1 MEYNNTALDLIYAK
15 HSDFYDAWVDYYV
28 NHTVY
33 NEAFGSAKNTVTEI
47 RNQERDKSDSA
58 VYALAEALNKNS
70 VDLLKDPV
78 LQTNAILAQILIVV
92 NAIMQQNNQTGGVMS
107 LPDTLQALSMG
118 LMGGTGAAGSL

>member
-1 MEYNNTALDLIYAK
+1 M
-15 HSDFYDAWVDYYV
+15 

-33 NEAFGSAKNTVTEI
+33 NEAFGSAKNAVTEI